1 MHLNGHIDSTSCHL
15 THLVSDP
22 NEGTMG
28 GDPHFSI
35 MLPDNN
41 MLCYTVQGKRGSV
54 FNLISNKNFHMNA
67 LFVPN
72 PGERNVTWIGSLGIV
87 MWNNYSN
94 ATKLKFEASSKQ
106 IHMGDGITIP
116 AKSVSDLHFN
126 SGELCMSIV
135 NTRKH
140 TRKSTVRV
148 NLEDVGLFFTIKFTL
163 KHLEMF
169 WHSTGKCDRE

>member
-15 THLVSDP
+15 THLASDP
-22 NEGTMG
+22 TEGTMG

-41 MLCYTVQGKRGSV
+41 LLCYTVQGKRGSV

-67 LFVPN
+67 QFVPN

-94 ATKLKFEASSKQ
+94 ATELKFEASSKQ
-106 IHMGDGITIP
+106 ILMGDGITIP

-135 NTRKH
+135 NT
-140 TRKSTVRV
+140 
-148 NLEDVGLFFTIKFTL
+148 
-163 KHLEMF
+163 
-169 WHSTGKCDRE
+169 